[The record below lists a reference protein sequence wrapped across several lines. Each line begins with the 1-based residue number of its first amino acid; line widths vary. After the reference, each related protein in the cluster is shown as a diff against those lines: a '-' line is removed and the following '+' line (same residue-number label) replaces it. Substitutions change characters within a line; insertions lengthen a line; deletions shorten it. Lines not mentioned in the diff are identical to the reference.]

1 MEGQRQSSPLPEA
14 RRRPTAPDSRRKER
28 GERNG
33 KGKERRRGR
42 QRRMEG
48 EKQSSTLPN
57 SKEVVED
64 KDSRENRSMS
74 NDRHGQMDRRMKH
87 MAKREE
93 QKRNK
98 VNVITSGQRGN
109 DATQWRKEQKVNKQ
123 GR

>member
-1 MEGQRQSSPLPEA
+1 
-14 RRRPTAPDSRRKER
+14 
-28 GERNG
+28 
-33 KGKERRRGR
+33 
-42 QRRMEG
+42 MEG

-93 QKRNK
+93 QK
-98 VNVITSGQRGN
+98 
-109 DATQWRKEQKVNKQ
+109 EKQ
-123 GR
+123 GKCDHERTKRK